1 MSGIFNYINRESVI
15 HRMSGATKLIVLI
28 LWSLAA
34 MTSFDTRFLALLPIL
49 AFILFGLSKI
59 RFSDVK
65 FLLWFT
71 FVFMVLN
78 NLLIYIFSP
87 EHGVTIYGS
96 RTIIFEGYGRWTLTA
111 EQLFYH
117 LNVVLKYLATIP
129 VVILFVS
136 TTDPSEFA
144 SSLSKIGINYKVAYS
159 VSLAL
164 RYIPDIQREFHDIM
178 ISQQARG
185 LEMAAKK
192 QNIIKRLKN
201 ASAMLFPLI
210 ISSMDRIEVIAN
222 AMELRGFG
230 KHKKRSWYS
239 ERPFRAPDY
248 TAIIFVCLLM
258 TISLTLN
265 FINGGRY
272 FNPFIG
278 Y

>member
-1 MSGIFNYINRESVI
+1 MSGIFNHKNRESVI

-96 RTIIFEGYGRWTLTA
+96 RTVLLEGYGRWTLTA

-185 LEMAAKK
+185 LEMASKK

-230 KHKKRSWYS
+230 KLKKRSWYS

-258 TISLTLN
+258 VISLTLN

-278 Y
+278 

>member
-49 AFILFGLSKI
+49 AFIIFGLSKI

-185 LEMAAKK
+185 LEMASKK

-230 KHKKRSWYS
+230 KLKKRSWYS

-258 TISLTLN
+258 VISLTLN

-278 Y
+278 

>member
-87 EHGVTIYGS
+87 EHGVSIYGS
-96 RTIIFEGYGRWTLTA
+96 RTVLLEGYGRWTLTA

-185 LEMAAKK
+185 LEMASKK

-258 TISLTLN
+258 VISLTLN
-265 FINGGRY
+265 VINGGRY

-278 Y
+278 

>member
-87 EHGVTIYGS
+87 EHGVSIYGS

-117 LNVVLKYLATIP
+117 LNVVLK
-129 VVILFVS
+129 
-136 TTDPSEFA
+136 
-144 SSLSKIGINYKVAYS
+144 
-159 VSLAL
+159 
-164 RYIPDIQREFHDIM
+164 
-178 ISQQARG
+178 
-185 LEMAAKK
+185 
-192 QNIIKRLKN
+192 
-201 ASAMLFPLI
+201 
-210 ISSMDRIEVIAN
+210 
-222 AMELRGFG
+222 
-230 KHKKRSWYS
+230 
-239 ERPFRAPDY
+239 
-248 TAIIFVCLLM
+248 
-258 TISLTLN
+258 
-265 FINGGRY
+265 
-272 FNPFIG
+272 
-278 Y
+278 

>member
-87 EHGVTIYGS
+87 EHGVSIYGS
-96 RTIIFEGYGRWTLTA
+96 RTVLLEGYGRWTLTA

-185 LEMAAKK
+185 LEMASKK

-201 ASAMLFPLI
+201 ASAMLFHLI

-222 AMELRGFG
+222 AMERRGFG

-258 TISLTLN
+258 VISLTLN

-278 Y
+278 

>member
-87 EHGVTIYGS
+87 EHGVSIYGS
-96 RTIIFEGYGRWTLTA
+96 RTVILEGYGRWTLTA

-185 LEMAAKK
+185 LEMASKK

-258 TISLTLN
+258 AISLTLN

-278 Y
+278 

>member
-87 EHGVTIYGS
+87 EHGVSIYGS
-96 RTIIFEGYGRWTLTA
+96 RTVLLEGYGRWTLTA

-164 RYIPDIQREFHDIM
+164 RYIPDIQRELHDIM

-185 LEMAAKK
+185 LEMASKK

-222 AMELRGFG
+222 ALELRGFG

-258 TISLTLN
+258 VISLILN

-278 Y
+278 

>member
-185 LEMAAKK
+185 LEMASKK

-258 TISLTLN
+258 IISLTLN

-278 Y
+278 

>member
-71 FVFMVLN
+71 FVFMLLN

-185 LEMAAKK
+185 LEMASKK

-258 TISLTLN
+258 AISLTLN

-278 Y
+278 

>member
-87 EHGVTIYGS
+87 EHGVSIYGS

-185 LEMAAKK
+185 LEMASKK

-230 KHKKRSWYS
+230 KLKKRSWYS

-258 TISLTLN
+258 VISLTLN

-278 Y
+278 

>member
-96 RTIIFEGYGRWTLTA
+96 RTVLLEGYGRWTLTA

-185 LEMAAKK
+185 LEMASKK

-230 KHKKRSWYS
+230 KLKKRSWYS

-258 TISLTLN
+258 AISLTLN

-278 Y
+278 

>member
-87 EHGVTIYGS
+87 EHGVSIYGS
-96 RTIIFEGYGRWTLTA
+96 RTVLLEGYGRWTLTA

-185 LEMAAKK
+185 LEMASKK

-230 KHKKRSWYS
+230 KLKKRSWYS

-258 TISLTLN
+258 AISLTLN

-278 Y
+278 

>member
-28 LWSLAA
+28 LWSLAT

-71 FVFMVLN
+71 FVFMLLN

-96 RTIIFEGYGRWTLTA
+96 RTVLLEGYGRWTLTA

-185 LEMAAKK
+185 LEMASKK

-258 TISLTLN
+258 VISLTLN

-278 Y
+278 

>member
-87 EHGVTIYGS
+87 EHGVSIYGS

-185 LEMAAKK
+185 LEMASKK

-248 TAIIFVCLLM
+248 TAIIYVCLLM
-258 TISLTLN
+258 VISLTLN

-278 Y
+278 

>member
-185 LEMAAKK
+185 LEMASKK

-258 TISLTLN
+258 VISLTLN

-278 Y
+278 

>member
-87 EHGVTIYGS
+87 EHGVSIYGS

-159 VSLAL
+159 VSLAI

-185 LEMAAKK
+185 LEMASKK

-230 KHKKRSWYS
+230 KLKKRSWYS

-258 TISLTLN
+258 VISLTLN

-278 Y
+278 

>member
-65 FLLWFT
+65 FLLWIT

-96 RTIIFEGYGRWTLTA
+96 RTVLLEGYGRWTLTA

-164 RYIPDIQREFHDIM
+164 RSIPDIHREFHDIM
-178 ISQQARG
+178 ISQQAR
-185 LEMAAKK
+185 
-192 QNIIKRLKN
+192 
-201 ASAMLFPLI
+201 
-210 ISSMDRIEVIAN
+210 
-222 AMELRGFG
+222 
-230 KHKKRSWYS
+230 
-239 ERPFRAPDY
+239 
-248 TAIIFVCLLM
+248 
-258 TISLTLN
+258 
-265 FINGGRY
+265 
-272 FNPFIG
+272 
-278 Y
+278 

>member
-71 FVFMVLN
+71 FVFMLLN

-185 LEMAAKK
+185 LEMASKK

-230 KHKKRSWYS
+230 KLKKRSWYS

-258 TISLTLN
+258 VISLTLN

-278 Y
+278 